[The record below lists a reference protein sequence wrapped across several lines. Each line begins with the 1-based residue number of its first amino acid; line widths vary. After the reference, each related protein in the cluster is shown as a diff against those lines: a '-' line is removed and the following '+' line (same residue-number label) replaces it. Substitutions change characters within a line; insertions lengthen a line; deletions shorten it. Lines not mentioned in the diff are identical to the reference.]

1 MGIYLL
7 INFVKVNISKGC
19 PDIFQKVLYQRN
31 KSFKTLIDF
40 DLDDIK
46 YSLQTRKMMRAILL
60 SVLLFGVIFSSPVVP
75 EAEEQPGADRGLVED
90 LITGMVNQQIYNILS
105 GLGIVPTTT
114 TTCGPLG
121 LLCGQ
126 NFGIFFY

>member
-46 YSLQTRKMMRAILL
+46 YSL
-60 SVLLFGVIFSSPVVP
+60 
-75 EAEEQPGADRGLVED
+75 
-90 LITGMVNQQIYNILS
+90 
-105 GLGIVPTTT
+105 
-114 TTCGPLG
+114 
-121 LLCGQ
+121 
-126 NFGIFFY
+126 